1 MIIQQHEI
9 LVVLDTK
16 IMIYNNEATTNEYS
30 AMNKKGTKLC
40 EDQD

>member
-1 MIIQQHEI
+1 MIQQHEI

-30 AMNKKGTKLC
+30 AMNKKRN
-40 EDQD
+40 QIM